1 MNRLVIVGNGFDRA
15 HDLPTSY
22 GSFLNYI
29 WEDFREGETNPLHKG
44 LFNINPDHFS
54 RNQKFSSYEDFCS
67 QVQFNFRTAEYSLE
81 DSHHGNRSFRLF
93 YQNPYNHSSK
103 EIIFEFRNKLFE
115 LITVRNAEKWVDIEN
130 IYYNALISIL
140 MEEPTYEYLGDIDR
154 LNREFE
160 EIKKLLEHYL
170 TEKVAKKFSFTNT
183 YSDNKSICDLF
194 EYKYRDFSSEEDKR
208 YYLEFPPKFRGI
220 INDFNR
226 EFGPIKVLDRS
237 VEYEN
242 LFLDFNYTP
251 TVSNYVQILN
261 DKNHKAFGKSHQ
273 IQIHGALSSLN
284 NPINFGFGDE
294 MDDNYRLLETKNDNK
309 YLENIKSF
317 MYLNNSNYK
326 KLLHW
331 LEIDDFQVFIMGHS
345 CGLSDRTLLN
355 TIFEHDNCKSIKL
368 FYYDYGDGTD
378 NFKELS
384 QDISRHFNKKALMR
398 SKVVD
403 KSLSKPLPQDVRFPS
418 R

>member
-1 MNRLVIVGNGFDRA
+1 MNRLVIIGNGFDRA

-29 WEDFREGETNPLHKG
+29 WEDFHEGENNPLHQG
-44 LFNINPDHFS
+44 LFNINPGHFS
-54 RNQKFSSYEDFCS
+54 RKQSFTDYADFCS
-67 QVQFNFRTAEYSLE
+67 QIKFNYRGGNYSFEPSYHDDL
-81 DSHHGNRSFRLF
+81 SFRLF
-93 YQNPYNHSSK
+93 YKHPYDYSSK
-103 EIIFEFRNKLFE
+103 EVVFEFKNKLFE
-115 LITVRNAEKWVDIEN
+115 LITVRNAEKWVDIEY
-130 IYYNALISIL
+130 IYYKALISIL
-140 MEEPTYEYLGDIDR
+140 KGELTYKYLGDISQ
-154 LNREFE
+154 LNREFK
-160 EIKKLLEHYL
+160 EIKDLLEHYL
-170 TEKVAKKFSFTNT
+170 TEKIVKKYSFKNSYTDT
-183 YSDNKSICDLF
+183 QSISDLF
-194 EYKYRDFSSEEDKR
+194 EYKYRNFSSDVDQN
-208 YYLEFPPKFRGI
+208 YYLEFPPKFRGVL
-220 INDFNR
+220 NEFNR
-226 EFGPIKVLDRS
+226 EFSPNRILDRS

-251 TVSNYVQILN
+251 TVSNYVQVLN
-261 DKNHKAFGKSHQ
+261 NKNHKAYGKSQHL
-273 IQIHGALSSLN
+273 QIHGVLSSID

-294 MDDNYRLLETKNDNK
+294 MDENYKLLETRNDNT

-317 MYLNNSNYK
+317 MYLNNSNYR

-331 LEIDDFQVFIMGHS
+331 IEVDDFQVFIMGHS

-368 FYYDYGDGTD
+368 FYHDYGDGTD

-403 KSLSKPLPQDVRFPS
+403 KSLSKPLPQNIRFPS
-418 R
+418 I